1 MELNKNIT
9 NSLPPFFSIFESALS
24 PRVVK
29 KPNING
35 SCNDLL
41 KDILKSKTVVR
52 KSIRMAKT
60 RPPDT
65 GSGMSYLFR
74 NLIFFVKNL
83 PVNNT
88 AIIIRKVEYILKSSF
103 IF

>member
-1 MELNKNIT
+1 MELNKKMINR
-9 NSLPPFFSIFESALS
+9 LPAFFSILKSALS

-41 KDILKSKTVVR
+41 KDILKSRTVVR
-52 KSIRMAKT
+52 TSIRMAKT
-60 RPPDT
+60 SPPDT

-88 AIIIRKVEYILKSSF
+88 AIIIRKVEYISK
-103 IF
+103 